1 MSCTPA
7 TTHPP
12 THPQGEGEA
21 AELISASL
29 KANGAAMIEVKRIE
43 AARDIAETLS
53 ASRNV
58 VYVPGGGN
66 MLMNLPVAKPAPPP
80 VPLA

>member
-1 MSCTPA
+1 
-7 TTHPP
+7 
-12 THPQGEGEA
+12 
-21 AELISASL
+21 
-29 KANGAAMIEVKRIE
+29 MIEVKRIE

-66 MLMNLPVAKPAPPP
+66 MLMNLPVARPAPMSA
-80 VPLA
+80 PLS